1 MAHEHAPKLQPSMV
15 FHQSDNLDFVCYAKV
30 IGVDGRFIDF
40 SIDRDLA
47 FIMMIEL
54 THHLKRHAERKDNAP
69 VQIPPKQA

>member
-1 MAHEHAPKLQPSMV
+1 MARKHAPELQPSMV
-15 FHQSDNLDFVCYAKV
+15 FHQSDNLDFICHAKV

-54 THHLKRHAERKDNAP
+54 THHLKRHAERRDNAP
-69 VQIPPKQA
+69 VQVPPKQT